1 MYNVFAYEKSYVL
14 FMEDLA
20 CLNLFMDFLVDK
32 RFFERTISFGVFN
45 NSNSS
50 IGIID

>member
-1 MYNVFAYEKSYVL
+1 MVAQTGIETIFVLLFFTLYLYNIFAYEQSYVL

-32 RFFERTISFGVFN
+32 
-45 NSNSS
+45 
-50 IGIID
+50 